1 MEETLDSQKTAEY
14 EAKEKQIM
22 AEMGVKQRVDVPLD
36 TEELLS
42 YDPTKD
48 LVVKI
53 DNKKEIIMTQSMIV
67 ICSLFNF
74 YRILLT
80 ITA

>member
-1 MEETLDSQKTAEY
+1 
-14 EAKEKQIM
+14 M

-48 LVVKI
+48 IVV
-53 DNKKEIIMTQSMIV
+53 
-67 ICSLFNF
+67 
-74 YRILLT
+74 
-80 ITA
+80 

>member
-1 MEETLDSQKTAEY
+1 VEETIDSQKTAEY

-48 LVVKI
+48 LVVKL
-53 DNKKEIIMTQSMIV
+53 DNKKEIVMTQSMIV
-67 ICSLFNF
+67 SCSQLNLC
-74 YRILLT
+74 RKLST